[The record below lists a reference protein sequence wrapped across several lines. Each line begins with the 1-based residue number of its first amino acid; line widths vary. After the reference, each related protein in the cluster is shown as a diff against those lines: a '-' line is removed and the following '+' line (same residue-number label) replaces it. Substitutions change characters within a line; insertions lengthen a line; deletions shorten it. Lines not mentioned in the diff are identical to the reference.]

1 MVLEQYI
8 ILDMGNLLNTRR
20 GLISRP
26 YTAELEYLAC
36 TTTQYINTGITADP
50 TYDFEI
56 ECLSEVIGTEGVF
69 GARSGTSGRGH
80 SLIFPSQGHVRYSYG
95 NNVGDG
101 YSVKITN
108 LAVNQWV
115 NYKSVDGKSLY
126 VDGVLIGSTSYSTYS
141 ALNLTYYLFTSN
153 TNGSAGTIKAKR
165 IRKFVLYDANDY
177 EIMHLIPVRVGSDG
191 YMYDKITG
199 SFFSNSGTGTFI
211 LGPDVGSTKP
221 YDSEVE
227 YIRSTGTQYFDMGL
241 KLTNNNEV
249 EMSYYSTDKSSNIFG
264 AREGADSKNF
274 MGSVGSSTNNVY
286 IDFNDS
292 DYSLYR
298 AQVGSSFTS
307 NKIKVIV
314 NKDFRGVYDIAG
326 KVAKKTNTTVCN
338 DVFTCSTNAYILAA
352 SGSPYFSAKLKCDFY
367 NCKVRDGGVL
377 IRNFI
382 PVRIGTTG
390 YLYDKVSGQ
399 MYSNQGTG
407 DFVLGTDVSD
417 LSNVYEVEYLQSS
430 GTQWIDL
437 EVPLKVSGFKYSIKF
452 EVLDPSVTTLIFSGR
467 AYTDSTK
474 SGSLSLFIVSSNF
487 RTDYFGT
494 STVTS
499 LQALQNILYEINY
512 SNGITNINGIDYT
525 TPQGSGVLS
534 AETVYLFGGH
544 RTGVS
549 GLEYSASIK
558 LYYAKIWQDN
568 QVVFDLIPVR
578 IGQVGYLY
586 NRVTGELFSNS
597 GTGDFTYGNDIK
609 QII

>member
-1 MVLEQYI
+1 
-8 ILDMGNLLNTRR
+8 MGNLLNTRR

-50 TYDFEI
+50 TYDFEV

-69 GARSGTSGRGH
+69 GVRSAASGRGH

-199 SFFSNSGTGTFI
+199 RFFSNSGTGTFI

-249 EMSYYSTDKSSNIFG
+249 EMKYYSTDISTNSFGSRAAASSK
-264 AREGADSKNF
+264 DF
-274 MGSVGSSTNNVY
+274 MGSIAGTKNN
-286 IDFNDS
+286 ITLDFNDS
-292 DYSLYR
+292 DYSPYR
-298 AQVGSSFTS
+298 LSMGSSFSS
-307 NKIKVIV
+307 NMVKVVV
-314 NKDFRGVYDIAG
+314 NKYFRGIYDIAG
-326 KVAKKTNTTVCN
+326 KAKKKTNTTVCN
-338 DVFTCSTNAYILAA
+338 DVFTCDTNAYLLAA
-352 SGSPYFSAKLKCDFY
+352 SGAPYYSTKLKCDFY

-407 DFVLGTDVSD
+407 DFTLGADKSD
-417 LSNVYEVEYLQSS
+417 LANVFEVEYLQSS
-430 GTQWIDL
+430 GTQYIDL
-437 EVPLKVSGFKYSIKF
+437 EMPLRSQGFKYSVKL
-452 EVLDPSVTTLIFSGR
+452 ETLSSATNNLVFSGR
-467 AYTDSTK
+467 SATDGTK
-474 SGSLSLFIVSSNF
+474 TDSLSLFIISSNNF
-487 RTDYFGT
+487 RVDNLGA
-494 STVTS
+494 STEVTQVPV
-499 LQALQNILYEINY
+499 LQSTPYEISY
-512 SNGITNINGIDYT
+512 EDGVTTINGVDCS
-525 TPQGSGVLS
+525 TPKGSGVLS
-534 AETVYLFGGH
+534 AETVYVFGGH
-544 RTGVS
+544 RTSNS
-549 GLEYSASIK
+549 GAEYLASIK
-558 LYYAKIWQDN
+558 LYYLKIWQDN